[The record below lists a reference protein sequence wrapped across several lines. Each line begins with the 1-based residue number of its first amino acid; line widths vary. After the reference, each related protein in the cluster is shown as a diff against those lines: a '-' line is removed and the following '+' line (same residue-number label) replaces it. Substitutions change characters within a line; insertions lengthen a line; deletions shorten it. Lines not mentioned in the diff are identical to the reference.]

1 MALRTVVIDTHCKL
15 EYSLNY
21 FVYRTADEIKRILL
35 DEIHTVIV
43 NTTAASI
50 TTDLLCELSTRKIK
64 VVFCDEKANPTSE
77 LIPYYG
83 SHDCT
88 KRIIEQT
95 NWSTSIKGRVWSE
108 IIKEKI
114 RNQSKILRKVGKEEL
129 SSQLLNYCDEVVFD
143 DKTNREGHAAKVYFN
158 NVFGEGF
165 KRTDNSYINAA
176 LNYGYS
182 IILSQFNRTIC
193 SSGYLTQIG
202 IHHKSENNQFNFSC
216 DLMEPF
222 RPIVDKIALSTSEK
236 TFKKN
241 MIEITAMEIEINGKK
256 YSFSQAVSI
265 YFNSVINALTHDDIN
280 LISFPNDY
288 DL

>member
-1 MALRTVVIDTHCKL
+1 MAFRTVVIDTHCKL

-165 KRTDNSYINAA
+165 KRADNSYINAA

>member
-1 MALRTVVIDTHCKL
+1 MAFRTVVIDTHCKL

-129 SSQLLNYCDEVVFD
+129 ASQLLNYCDEVVFD

-222 RPIVDKIALSTSEK
+222 RPIVDKTALSTSEK
-236 TFKKN
+236 TFKKD

-265 YFNSVINALTHDDIN
+265 YFNSVIKALTHDDTN